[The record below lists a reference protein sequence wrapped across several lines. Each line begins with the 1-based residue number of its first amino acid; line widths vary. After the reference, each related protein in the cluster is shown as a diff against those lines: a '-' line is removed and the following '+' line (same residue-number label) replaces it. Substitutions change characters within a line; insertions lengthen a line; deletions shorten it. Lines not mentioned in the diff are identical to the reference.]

1 MPPVI
6 DRNKCVGCGTCA
18 TICTMDV
25 FSHPSGGAPNNGSP
39 GDGPAGNGSGGDGSA
54 PSVLY
59 PEECW
64 HCTACVQD
72 CKRQAIRLRLP
83 IPYRLLWK

>member
-6 DRNKCVGCGTCA
+6 DKNKCVGCGTCA
-18 TICTMDV
+18 AVCTMDV
-25 FSHPSGGAPNNGSP
+25 FSHPGGGTPP
-39 GDGPAGNGSGGDGSA
+39 I
-54 PSVLY
+54 VLY

-64 HCTACVQD
+64 HCTACEMD
-72 CKRQAIRLRLP
+72 CGQNAIRLRVP

>member
-6 DRNKCVGCGTCA
+6 DRDKCVGCGTCA

-25 FSHPSGGAPNNGSP
+25 FSHPSAGNQ
-39 GDGPAGNGSGGDGSA
+39 GDGTPGEGSSGDGSA

-72 CKRQAIRLRLP
+72 CKREAIRLRLP